1 MTIVKAKKQRKF
13 RNSLYNMSIAQNL
26 LKIKSSLPP
35 TVTLVAVSKTKPI
48 PDLMEAYDA
57 GQRIFGE
64 NKIQEMAEK
73 WEAMPKDIEWHMIG
87 HVQTNKVK
95 FMAQFVSLIHGVDS
109 LKLLEEINKQ
119 AKKNN
124 RIIDCLLQIYIAEE
138 ETKFGLDEEELNEIL
153 ASATFQEMKNIRI
166 VGLMGMATFTNNQE
180 QIKKEFTH
188 LKSIFDK
195 YAIGTDAINRVS
207 TMQTLSMGMSG
218 DYQLAIECGSTMV
231 RIGSSIFGGR

>member
-1 MTIVKAKKQRKF
+1 MIIVKAKKQKKS
-13 RNSLYNMSIAQNL
+13 RNSLYKMSIAQNL
-26 LKIKSSLPP
+26 LKIKSTLPS

-95 FMAQFVSLIHGVDS
+95 FMAPFVSLIHGVDS

-124 RIIDCLLQIYIAEE
+124 RIIDCLLQVYIAEE
-138 ETKFGLDEEELNEIL
+138 ESKFGLDEEELDEIL
-153 ASATFQEMKNIRI
+153 HFVQNDKEGMKNIRI
-166 VGLMGMATFTNNQE
+166 VGLMGMATFTDNQN

-188 LKSIFDK
+188 LKSIFDSYQNLK
-195 YAIGTDAINRVS
+195 SEICNLKS
-207 TMQTLSMGMSG
+207 LSMGMSG
-218 DYQLAIECGSTMV
+218 DYNLAIECGSTMV
-231 RIGSSIFGGR
+231 RIGSSIFGTR